1 MTTYDLDS
9 LHHFK
14 IRDQPEYIY
23 QYRIHVYPETIIIGD
38 LFQDISDEEEVVDMA
53 IHWRWKHRE
62 KQESEQGNFS
72 NLFKFQD

>member
-38 LFQDISDEEEVVDMA
+38 LFQETTIKDISDEE
-53 IHWRWKHRE
+53 R
-62 KQESEQGNFS
+62 G
-72 NLFKFQD
+72 